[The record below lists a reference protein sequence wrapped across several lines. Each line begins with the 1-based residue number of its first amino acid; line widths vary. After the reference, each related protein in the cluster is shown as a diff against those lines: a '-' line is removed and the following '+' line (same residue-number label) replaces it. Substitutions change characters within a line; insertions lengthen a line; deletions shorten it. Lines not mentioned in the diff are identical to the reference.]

1 MKKLVVG
8 LIIALVAII
17 ILIISLYFYFLAP
30 VAKNDSKNIS
40 FVVKQGEGEKQIIDN
55 LKTADLIRCKEAA
68 YIYNLFHRDYTFK
81 VGTFTLKRNMSVKQI
96 FKTLDS
102 GKTKEQKGINI
113 TFKEGKRY
121 PDYLEEISSS
131 LKISEDDFKNLMQD
145 NNYLKSLIAD
155 YWFLTDDIL
164 NPDIYY
170 PLEGYLFPDT
180 YNFFEN
186 TSAQDVLK
194 TILDNTESKLAPY
207 KKDMQKNA
215 YSIHEIMT
223 LASIVELEGKD
234 GSDRAGIVG
243 VFTNRINIGMS
254 LGSDVTTYYAV
265 QKEFKDN
272 LTADEL
278 SECNAYNTRGTCFKG
293 LPVGPI
299 SNPGIEAIKAAIYP
313 EDNDY
318 LFFVSDKS
326 GKIYFSKTNAEHE
339 QQVAKLKDNGN
350 WYVYE

>member
-8 LIIALVAII
+8 LVAVFIALG
-17 ILIISLYFYFLAP
+17 ILLVSLYFYFLTP
-30 VAKNDSKNIS
+30 IDKNNSKNVS
-40 FVVKQGEGEKQIIDN
+40 FVVKSGESEKQIIDN
-55 LKTADLIRCKEAA
+55 LKTADLIRNKYAT
-68 YIYNLFHRDYTFK
+68 YIYNFLNRDYTFK
-81 VGTFTLKRNMSVKQI
+81 VGTFTLKKSMSVSQI

-121 PDYLEEISSS
+121 TDYIKQITKS
-131 LKISEDDFKNLMQD
+131 LKIDEADFENLMAD
-145 NNYLKSLIAD
+145 NDYLKSLIDD

-164 NPDIYY
+164 KEDIYY

-180 YNFFEN
+180 YNFLEN
-186 TSAQDVLK
+186 TSAKDVLK
-194 TILDNTESKLAPY
+194 TILDNTESKLASY
-207 KKDMQKNA
+207 KKDMENND
-215 YSIHEIMT
+215 YSIHELMT
-223 LASIVELEGKD
+223 LASIGELEGKD

-243 VFTNRINIGMS
+243 VFINRINIGMT
-254 LGSDVTTYYAV
+254 LGSDVTTYYAT
-265 QKEFKDN
+265 QKTFKDN

-278 SECNAYNTRGTCFKG
+278 NECNAYNTRGTCFKG
-293 LPVGPI
+293 LPVGPV
-299 SNPGIEAIKAAIYP
+299 SNPGIEAIEAAVYP

-339 QQVAKLKDNGN
+339 QQVADLKNSDN
-350 WYVYE
+350 WYVYQ